1 MRRREFITF
10 VGGAAAWP
18 LVARAQQAAPGTVAE
33 RKGMIYLG
41 GDREA
46 VNKIEPVIGAFADHI
61 CRARR
66 TPARGPPGIAC
77 FGIGRRLSRHP
88 VGKLRT
94 WIMHSFVYTGLPS
107 KVLFGFGTLDKV
119 ADEVRLVDC
128 RRALVLS
135 TPQQE
140 VQANDLAGRLG
151 QLCVGTFTEA
161 AMHTPVAITEQALAV
176 VRERQADCTVA
187 LGGGSTTGLGKAI
200 ALRTDLPQIVVP
212 TTYAGSE
219 ATPILGETE
228 RGRKTTQRTL
238 KVLPEVIVYD
248 VNLTLTLPAA
258 LSVTSGMNAIAHAV
272 EALYSPDANPVI
284 SLLAVEGIAALA
296 RALPAIVSQ
305 PADRDARSDALYG
318 AWACGVCLGSVGMSL
333 HHKLC
338 HVLGGTFDLPHAET
352 HTIVLPHAVAYNES
366 AASQSM
372 GRVAEVLASTSAAE
386 GLFDLAR
393 RLNAPVALKDIG
405 MPPDGIERAADLA
418 VASPYP
424 NPRPVEREGIR
435 ALLDDA
441 FHGRRPRRAGSS
453 ILERAHA

>member
-1 MRRREFITF
+1 
-10 VGGAAAWP
+10 
-18 LVARAQQAAPGTVAE
+18 
-33 RKGMIYLG
+33 
-41 GDREA
+41 
-46 VNKIEPVIGAFADHI
+46 
-61 CRARR
+61 
-66 TPARGPPGIAC
+66 
-77 FGIGRRLSRHP
+77 
-88 VGKLRT
+88 
-94 WIMHSFVYTGLPS
+94 MHSFVYTGLPS

-119 ADEVRLVDC
+119 ADEVRLLDC

-151 QLCVGTFTEA
+151 RLCVGTFMEA

-176 VRERQADCTVA
+176 ARERQADCTVA

-228 RGRKTTQRTL
+228 GGRKTTQRTL

-248 VNLTLTLPAA
+248 VNLTLTLAGA

-372 GRVAEVLASTSAAE
+372 GRVAEVLASTSAAM
-386 GLFDLAR
+386 AC
-393 RLNAPVALKDIG
+393 
-405 MPPDGIERAADLA
+405 
-418 VASPYP
+418 
-424 NPRPVEREGIR
+424 
-435 ALLDDA
+435 
-441 FHGRRPRRAGSS
+441 S
-453 ILERAHA
+453 ILHGA